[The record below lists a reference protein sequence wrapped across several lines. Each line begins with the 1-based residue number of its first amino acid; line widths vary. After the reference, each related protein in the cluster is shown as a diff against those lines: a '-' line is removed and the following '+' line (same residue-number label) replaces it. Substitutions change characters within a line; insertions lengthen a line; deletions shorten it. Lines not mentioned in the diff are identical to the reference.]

1 MSVYTEHFSK
11 RDAYKRYNLNKIQYD
26 VFNYDLKNKL
36 IFDDFNTFSYH
47 NCIHTKGYGAEEII
61 INRIC
66 AKKKMSPDLIHPCIP
81 DISGVEL
88 RDFCADRYRH
98 ELNGN
103 TELLCKN
110 NDLYLNMELLVLATA
125 YDDIVN
131 TMLSKTTKTV
141 NTVLTPAQKEGI
153 IEFLDGS
160 ETLNAILQLECAL
173 SRKESLVPNLGWLL
187 TEYKDKHTLSEF
199 DDLEN
204 IKNEYKSGR
213 IPYMF
218 NYSLTNN
225 YMPIHIV
232 DPCHHKSDSTFIKSS
247 FLNNE
252 EYCKLTT
259 PTKDVLIS
267 MQYRKVLIY
276 GIEILNAIETIKN
289 EKLRNILYDLFIKDL
304 ETHPGKCLFIKDYLY
319 KKNNVSGE
327 LEINKK
333 VKDIIDIKDMSER
346 FKAILEYSNN
356 VTSYPNYT
364 TFEAGFE
371 YVPMFLSFF
380 VQYCNDTSFKS
391 IRIKIALFLLEEMK
405 ALGITLDSRSSEHV
419 SKGFAGMGFNMDDTS
434 NDLFKTSY
442 TEHSETESIKD
453 ENPSKAFA
461 KKVEKT
467 ASVNEI
473 LDRKVSEF
481 TENMY
486 DFNVKNT
493 DSSLKNETAKD
504 SYNNILKSVNLV
516 SKNLTKQIKDI
527 KTYNEGGK
535 NGSLSKGKLDKK
547 NIHRYKYDKNIFYNN
562 TYKIK
567 ESDLAF
573 GILLDISGSMHGTGI
588 ENGRITMI
596 ILHEV
601 LKTLGI
607 NHCIATH
614 NSRNQHQCNITKYVQ
629 FKENANHSIGKCY
642 DLATISASGGNCD
655 SGALYYMEKE
665 LLRTTNKDKICLI
678 FSDGEPTECT
688 GTELRD
694 QVKHMEKEGI
704 KVIGIGI
711 NFDSIKDYYLD
722 YANGRTLKEM
732 LNIVAGILKQYV
744 LDKKD

>member
-36 IFDDFNTFSYH
+36 IFDDFHTFDYA
-47 NCIHTKGYGAEEII
+47 NCIHTKSYSAEEYIM
-61 INRIC
+61 RKIC
-66 AKKKMSPDLIHPCIP
+66 SKKPTLVPTQIHACIP
-81 DISGVEL
+81 DVSGIDL
-88 RDFCADRYRH
+88 RDFCEDCHKY
-98 ELNGN
+98 ELNGK

-125 YDDIVN
+125 YDDVIN
-131 TMLSKTTKTV
+131 TMLSSTTK
-141 NTVLTPAQKEGI
+141 NTNSVLSPVQKEGI

-199 DDLEN
+199 DNLEN
-204 IKNEYKSGR
+204 IKNEYKSGKF
-213 IPYMF
+213 PYMF

-232 DPCHHKSDSTFIKSS
+232 DPCLHKRDSTFIKDS
-247 FLNNE
+247 FLNNK
-252 EYCKLTT
+252 EYLSLST
-259 PTKDVLIS
+259 PTRDILIS
-267 MQYRKVLIY
+267 MQFRKVLIY

-289 EKLRNILYDLFIKDL
+289 EKLRNILYNLFIKDL
-304 ETHPGKCLFIKDYLY
+304 EAHPGKCLFIKDYLY
-319 KKNNVSGE
+319 KKNDVSGE

-346 FKAILEYSNN
+346 FKAILEYSNT
-356 VTSYPNYT
+356 VTYPSYNI
-364 TFEAGFE
+364 FEGGFE

-391 IRIKIALFLLEEMK
+391 IRIKIALFLLEEIK
-405 ALGITLDSRSSEHV
+405 ALGITLDSGNSEKL
-419 SKGFAGMGFNMDDTS
+419 SKTFAGMGLNMDDTS

-442 TEHSETESIKD
+442 AEHSETESMKD
-453 ENPSKAFA
+453 ENPSKAYSE
-461 KKVEKT
+461 KVKKT

-481 TENMY
+481 TESVY
-486 DFNVKNT
+486 TFNAKIA
-493 DSSLKNETAKD
+493 DSSLKDEAAKD
-504 SYNNILKSVNLV
+504 RYNNILKSVNLV

-573 GILLDISGSMHGTGI
+573 GILLDISGSMYGEGI

-614 NSRNQHQCNITKYVQ
+614 NSNHYHQCNVTKYVQ

-642 DLATISASGGNCD
+642 DLATISAGGGNCD

-722 YANGRTLKEM
+722 YANGRTLREM

>member
-36 IFDDFNTFSYH
+36 IFDDFHTFDYS
-47 NCIHTKGYGAEEII
+47 NCIHTKSYNAEEYII
-61 INRIC
+61 RKIQS
-66 AKKKMSPDLIHPCIP
+66 KKSPLEIVKILPCLP
-81 DISGVEL
+81 GVSDTEL
-88 RDFCADRYRH
+88 ESFCEDQYKH
-98 ELNGN
+98 ELNGK

-125 YDDIVN
+125 YDDVVN
-131 TMLSKTTKTV
+131 TMLSSTTK
-141 NTVLTPAQKEGI
+141 NSNSVLAPVQKEGI

-173 SRKESLVPNLGWLL
+173 SRKESLVTNLGWLL
-187 TEYKDKHTLSEF
+187 TEYRDKYTLSEF

-204 IKNEYKSGR
+204 IKNEYKSGK
-213 IPYMF
+213 IPYLF

-232 DPCHHKSDSTFIKSS
+232 NPCHHKHDATFIASS
-247 FLNNE
+247 FLGNK
-252 EYCKLTT
+252 EYLNLNTST
-259 PTKDVLIS
+259 RDGLIS
-267 MQYRKVLIY
+267 IQFRKVLIY

-289 EKLRNILYDLFIKDL
+289 EKLRNILYNLFIKDL

-319 KKNNVSGE
+319 KKNDVSGE

-346 FKAILEYSNN
+346 FKAILEYSKT
-356 VTSYPNYT
+356 VTYPSYT
-364 TFEAGFE
+364 TFEGGFE

-380 VQYCNDTSFKS
+380 VQYCNDVSFKS

-405 ALGITLDSRSSEHV
+405 ALGIVLDSRNSEKLF
-419 SKGFAGMGFNMDDTS
+419 KGFASMGVNMDNTS

-442 TEHSETESIKD
+442 TEHSETEPVKD
-453 ENPSKAFA
+453 ENPSKTYSEKV
-461 KKVEKT
+461 KKM

-481 TENMY
+481 TESMY
-486 DFNVKNT
+486 TFNTKIADN
-493 DSSLKNETAKD
+493 SLEDEPAKD
-504 SYNNILKSVNLV
+504 MYNNILKSVNLV

-535 NGSLSKGKLDKK
+535 NGNLSKGKLDKK

-573 GILLDISGSMHGTGI
+573 GILLDISGSMHGVGI